1 MIGALL
7 QRLTT
12 RRLGKMFTGIIAA
25 IGKVESL
32 QAQGGDIRL
41 QVASADLDLTDVKL
55 GDSIANNGVCLTVVA
70 MNNAKLSFDVSR
82 ETLDCTSLGS
92 LATGSEVN
100 LEKALAVG
108 DRLGGHF
115 VSGHVDGLGTVIS
128 LQESARS
135 VVFRFEV
142 PAGLERYIAEKGS
155 ICIDGTSLTVN
166 NVAQAGGEQ
175 ADWFEVNIIP
185 HTMQETIM
193 SNYKVGT
200 KVNLEVDL
208 IARYLEQL
216 LPPQNEGGIS
226 LQTLLENGFIK

>member
-1 MIGALL
+1 
-7 QRLTT
+7 
-12 RRLGKMFTGIIAA
+12 MFTGIIAA

-32 QAQGGDIRL
+32 QVKAGDVRLVVATQGL
-41 QVASADLDLTDVKL
+41 SLTDVKL
-55 GDSIANNGVCLTVVA
+55 GDSIANNGVCLTVVS
-70 MNNAKLSFDVSR
+70 MDNAKLGFDVSR

-92 LATGSEVN
+92 LSAGSEVN

-115 VSGHVDGLGTVIS
+115 VSGHVDGLGAVVS
-128 LQESARS
+128 LNESARS
-135 VVFRFEV
+135 VIFRFEV
-142 PAGLERYIAEKGS
+142 PLGLERYIAEKGS

-166 NVAQAGGEQ
+166 DIAHAGGEQ
-175 ADWFEVNIIP
+175 ANWFEVNIIP

-193 SNYKVGT
+193 SNYQVGT

-208 IARYLEQL
+208 IARYLERL
-216 LPPQNEGGIS
+216 LPQQKEGGVS